1 MTTGG
6 VIDAILM
13 DEEHSEDDSDTDEAI
28 QIQAVMKHKAINR
41 LSCKSS
47 ISLFPFLWSL
57 SAVVSDLLMNEA
69 IANYARAKVEK
80 NEDSGVESANS
91 LDNTGEVEDIFGN
104 IKINQILASGS
115 ESNSENSSH
124 EDFTEHKVIVQINNQ
139 DRDVEVTHL

>member
-1 MTTGG
+1 
-6 VIDAILM
+6 M

-28 QIQAVMKHKAINR
+28 QIQALIKHKTINR
-41 LSCKSS
+41 LSCKSW
-47 ISLFPFLWSL
+47 IPLFTSSRSL

-91 LDNTGEVEDIFGN
+91 LDNTGEVEEIFGN
-104 IKINQILASGS
+104 IKINQILVSGS

>member
-1 MTTGG
+1 
-6 VIDAILM
+6 
-13 DEEHSEDDSDTDEAI
+13 
-28 QIQAVMKHKAINR
+28 MKHKAINR
-41 LSCKSS
+41 LS
-47 ISLFPFLWSL
+47 L
-57 SAVVSDLLMNEA
+57 VSDLLMNEA

-91 LDNTGEVEDIFGN
+91 LDNTG
-104 IKINQILASGS
+104 S

>member
-6 VIDAILM
+6 AIDAILM

-28 QIQAVMKHKAINR
+28 QIQALIKHKTINR
-41 LSCKSS
+41 LSCKSW
-47 ISLFPFLWSL
+47 IPLFTSSRSL

-91 LDNTGEVEDIFGN
+91 LDNTGEVEEIFGN
-104 IKINQILASGS
+104 IKINQILVSGS

-124 EDFTEHKVIVQINNQ
+124 EYFTEHNVIVQINNQ